1 MQGKNQ
7 ETQNRIKKIRDK
19 RETTGQGRYPEWE
32 YLDAINEVFGPK
44 HSTEP
49 PVLVESF
56 SESQNVNDTGPDDE
70 TQDMSGEAV
79 SEETV
84 PSPAPSH
91 TSGSST
97 TDRTVVDGGDDTHE
111 SGSKGKPRKRKLGK
125 REATNEHME
134 KMIEM
139 QEKSDKLMMTLEEKR
154 MKMEERQMELDAQM
168 HREERDFQLKMMQIL
183 SHASH
188 PGPPPLTPHY
198 PTYSNFS
205 HRFDPDATQD
215 GL

>member
-1 MQGKNQ
+1 MQGK
-7 ETQNRIKKIRDK
+7 IKKLKTEYNKIRDK
-19 RETTGQGRYPEWE
+19 RETTGLGRYPEWE
-32 YLDAINEVFGPK
+32 YFDAINEVLGPK

-56 SESQNVNDTGPDDE
+56 SESQNVNDIGPDDE

-91 TSGSST
+91 SSN
-97 TDRTVVDGGDDTHE
+97 TDRTVVDGGGDDTHA
-111 SGSKGKPRKRKLGK
+111 SGSKSKSRKCKLGK
-125 REATNEHME
+125 REATNELME

-139 QEKSDKLMMTLEEKR
+139 QEKSDKLLMTLEEKR

-168 HREERDFQLKMMQIL
+168 PREERDFQLKMMQIL
-183 SHASH
+183 AHASH
-188 PGPPPLTPHY
+188 PGPPPLPPHY

-205 HRFDPDATQD
+205 HGFDPDETQD